1 MKTARIERMTRELQA
16 EPAEQFV
23 ESLLKVAE
31 RLWPKSGTP
40 AKSSVSCAP
49 GTAVQA

>member
-31 RLWPKSGTP
+31 RLWPKNGVR
-40 AKSSVSCAP
+40 AKTEVSYSPSRPVEA
-49 GTAVQA
+49 